1 VHRAPPALVPQ
12 RPASWRRS
20 KLWRKREKRFD
31 VVALCI
37 TYGCEAAFGGN
48 KSAARFGMNLASN
61 VGLLDANASDK
72 LKAPVRPEKVHLM
85 MDVGLRDE

>member
-1 VHRAPPALVPQ
+1 
-12 RPASWRRS
+12 
-20 KLWRKREKRFD
+20 
-31 VVALCI
+31 
-37 TYGCEAAFGGN
+37 
-48 KSAARFGMNLASN
+48 MNLASN